1 MKNISKQVRKQNC
14 IGLYTQKLNKHYY
27 YNAYFRKN
35 KQTYVLQKGLRI
47 KVYNLILYILF
58 MKICENQ

>member
-1 MKNISKQVRKQNC
+1 MHILEKTNN
-14 IGLYTQKLNKHYY
+14 
-27 YNAYFRKN
+27 
-35 KQTYVLQKGLRI
+35 VLQKGLRI

>member
-14 IGLYTQKLNKHYY
+14 IGLYTQKLNKH
-27 YNAYFRKN
+27 AYFRKN